1 MYKVW
6 RNFLIAITSVLVLLL
21 AFCVIYEELSKGDDK
36 ERNTTEEYIIDNITV
51 YSKNGDIIYQCCT
64 DEDITFSVSD
74 EELSVYTPY
83 TPCSCFVDEYR

>member
-1 MYKVW
+1 MDKVW
-6 RNFLIAITSVLVLLL
+6 RNFLIAIVSVLVLLL
-21 AFCVIYEELSKGDDK
+21 AFCVIYEELSKEENK
-36 ERNTTEEYIIDNITV
+36 ENITEEYIIDNITV